1 MKGKV
6 FLLTMISLLSN
17 LGRADDGV
25 APDSSPTETGKV
37 SGAVPMVAGTA
48 SLAANGETSFDLTP
62 MADAKTPLANPD
74 KGWYLHYYDNG
85 THNYGKRKSAEW
97 TLEFMP
103 YLDHVYLR
111 MPWCTVEPEEGQ
123 FKWELIDKVVDD
135 FAQFGVGVSFR
146 SSCKE
151 GGSYCPYATPKW
163 VEQAGAKG
171 TKMGDGAWEP
181 DYGDEIYLQK
191 LENFH
196 RAFAA
201 RYAGNPGVRYIDVGS
216 YGDWG
221 EGHTAASSR
230 KRWPWSA
237 IQRHFDIYAQCYPGN
252 LIAVSDDFVG
262 SGHVSELGPKG
273 AAMREYVKSH
283 GWTWRDDSICVD
295 WFMKHC
301 GATDSV
307 RSPFLFDEI
316 WESKPVVM
324 ELEHYTGVINTTWH
338 PDNWRS
344 GSVFKA
350 ACRRTHATYA
360 GFHGFIDVF
369 MKGDNV
375 AYAAEMANLLGYWYF
390 LDKMNV
396 ARRGSQLTCAFS
408 WRNEGFAKAYG
419 IYDLDLILTD
429 ANGRDHVFNL
439 KDFDNTQIMPKDSAD
454 ETAVAPT
461 HVTSHIVDLG
471 GLPGGEYTLSIRM
484 HKGDIPVLLALKQ
497 DSKGADGRYAVA
509 NVAL

>member
-1 MKGKV
+1 MRQSGFSQCDAFPAKIAATI
-6 FLLTMISLLSN
+6 LLVGS
-17 LGRADDGV
+17 V
-25 APDSSPTETGKV
+25 AESSTGPTETSMIAK
-37 SGAVPMVAGTA
+37 TA
-48 SLAANGETSFDLTP
+48 SLPADGSAVFDLTP
-62 MADAKTPLANPD
+62 MADDKTVLANPD

-85 THNYGKRKSAEW
+85 TLNYGKRKSAEW
-97 TLEFMP
+97 TLGFMR

-111 MPWCTVEPEEGQ
+111 LPWCTVEPEEGQ

-135 FAQFGVGVSFR
+135 FARFGVGVSFR
-146 SSCKE
+146 ITCKE
-151 GGSYCPYATPKW
+151 GGYRPYATPKW
-163 VEQAGAKG
+163 VEEAGAKG
-171 TKMGDGAWEP
+171 TMMGDGAWEP
-181 DYGDEIYLQK
+181 DYGDEIFLQK

-201 RYAGNPGVRYIDVGS
+201 RYAGKPGVRYIDVGS

-221 EGHTAASSR
+221 EGHTAASSK

-252 LIAVSDDFVG
+252 LIVVGDDFVG

-316 WESKPVVM
+316 WESKPVVL
-324 ELEHYTGVINTTWH
+324 ELDHYTGVINTTRH
-338 PDNWRS
+338 PDNWRG

-350 ACRRTHATYA
+350 ACRLTHATYA

-375 AYAAEMANLLGYWYF
+375 AYAAEMANLLGYWFF
-390 LDKMNV
+390 LDTMGVSRHGN
-396 ARRGSQLTCAFS
+396 QLTCTFS
-408 WRNEGFAKAYG
+408 WRNEGFAKAYDA
-419 IYDLDLILTD
+419 YDLDLILTD
-429 ANGRDHVFNL
+429 ASGKDHVFPL
-439 KDFDNTQIMPKDSAD
+439 KGFDSTRIMPKDPAD
-454 ETAVAPT
+454 ENAVAPT
-461 HVTSHIVDLG
+461 MFSAHTVDLG
-471 GLPGGEYTLSIRM
+471 DLSGGEYVLAIRM
-484 HKGDIPVLLALKQ
+484 RKGDTPVLLALKQ
-497 DSKGADGRYAVA
+497 EFKGEDGRYRIVR
-509 NVAL
+509 VKL

>member
-1 MKGKV
+1 MSLNTRI
-6 FLLTMISLLSN
+6 LLTTILLSSG
-17 LGRADDGV
+17 LCHAADGG
-25 APDSSPTETGKV
+25 TTMIEKTV
-37 SGAVPMVAGTA
+37 SLPA
-48 SLAANGETSFDLTP
+48 GETATFDLTS

-85 THNYGKRKSAEW
+85 VGNYGKHKSAEW
-97 TLEFMP
+97 TLEFMR

-111 MPWCTVEPEEGQ
+111 LPWSTLEPEEGQ
-123 FKWELIDKVVDD
+123 FKWELIDKVLDD

-146 SSCKE
+146 ITCKE
-151 GGSYCPYATPKW
+151 GGYRPYATPKW

-171 TKMGDGAWEP
+171 TMMNDGAWEP
-181 DYGDEIYLQK
+181 DYGDEIFLQK

-196 RAFAA
+196 QAFAA
-201 RYAGNPGVRYIDVGS
+201 RYAGKPSIRYIDIGS

-221 EGHTAASSR
+221 EGHTAASSK

-237 IQRHFDIYAQCYPGN
+237 IQRHFDIYAKCYPDD

-262 SGHVSELGPKG
+262 SGHVSDLGPKG

-295 WFMKHC
+295 WFMKHY

-307 RSPFLFDEI
+307 RSQFLFDET

-324 ELEHYTGVINTTWH
+324 ELEHYSGVINTTWH
-338 PDNWRS
+338 PDNWRG

-369 MKGDNV
+369 MQGDNI

-390 LDKMNV
+390 LDKMDVSRSGN
-396 ARRGSQLTCAFS
+396 QLTCTFS
-408 WRNEGFAKAYG
+408 WRNEGFAKAYSVYG
-419 IYDLDLILTD
+419 LDLILTD
-429 ANGRDHVFNL
+429 SNGGDHVFPL
-439 KDFDNTQIMPKDSAD
+439 KGFDNTQIMPKDSAD
-454 ETAVAPT
+454 ENAVAPT
-461 HVTSHIVDLG
+461 LVSTHTVDLG
-471 GLPGGEYTLSIRM
+471 DLPSGEYTLGIRM
-484 HKGDIPVLLALKQ
+484 SKGDVPVLLALKQ
-497 DSKGADGRYAVA
+497 EFKGEDGRYRIVR
-509 NVAL
+509 VKL